1 MFVEVSSLT
10 YHSPITIFIFTY
22 VGNRS
27 HQPLHVRERGLDRWV
42 LLFRRAGAGRCGGDV
57 FVALLAPDPA
67 GMGIRF
73 SSSENG
79 GVENQTRVAV
89 ECARA
94 G

>member
-1 MFVEVSSLT
+1 MFVEVLSLT

-27 HQPLHVRERGLDRWV
+27 HQPLHVRERGLDAV
-42 LLFRRAGAGRCGGDV
+42 LLFRRAGAGRCGGDI

-79 GVENQTRVAV
+79 GVENQRLAV